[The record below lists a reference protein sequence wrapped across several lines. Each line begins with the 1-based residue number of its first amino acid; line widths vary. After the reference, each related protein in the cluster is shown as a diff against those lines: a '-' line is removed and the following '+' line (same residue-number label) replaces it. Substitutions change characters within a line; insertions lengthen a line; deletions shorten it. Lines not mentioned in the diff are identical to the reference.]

1 MLQQSVLYLNLEN
14 QDLSNMYNRR
24 KIIPTKARYCFT
36 VTVEGDLPVKS
47 DMAITPHQMLSMNL
61 QGLPISAHMLPDD
74 QFDDGSPEPATE
86 INLDLRRGIDIN
98 DLWQENMNFKTR
110 WTKYKSHKKQQ
121 AQQANPNPNNP
132 SPKGGE

>member
-1 MLQQSVLYLNLEN
+1 
-14 QDLSNMYNRR
+14 
-24 KIIPTKARYCFT
+24 
-36 VTVEGDLPVKS
+36 
-47 DMAITPHQMLSMNL
+47 MLSMNL

-121 AQQANPNPNNP
+121 SQANPNPNNP